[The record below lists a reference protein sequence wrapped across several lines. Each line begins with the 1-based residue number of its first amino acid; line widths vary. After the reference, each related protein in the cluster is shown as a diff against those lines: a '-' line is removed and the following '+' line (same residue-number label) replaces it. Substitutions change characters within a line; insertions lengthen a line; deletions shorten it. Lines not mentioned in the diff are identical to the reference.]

1 MMREKI
7 LETVITNLKNNV
19 DGLEDTQIDP
29 QKSMAEYGATSLDIV
44 EVVSISM
51 RQLRIRIPRTALAD
65 LTNID
70 DLVDLFV
77 SKVDS

>member
-19 DGLEDTQIDP
+19 DGLEDTQIEP

-44 EVVSISM
+44 EVVSTSM
-51 RQLRIRIPRTALAD
+51 RQLRIRVPRTALAD

-70 DLVDLFV
+70 GLVDLFA